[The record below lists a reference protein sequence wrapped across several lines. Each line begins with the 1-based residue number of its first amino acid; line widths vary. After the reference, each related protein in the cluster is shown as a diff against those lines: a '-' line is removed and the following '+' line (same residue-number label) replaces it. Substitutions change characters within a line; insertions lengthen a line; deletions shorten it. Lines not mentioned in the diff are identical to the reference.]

1 MDGLLCAANVTPLD
15 GRPAN
20 GFNPAMTES
29 KLTKIALYPFA
40 GVTGP
45 WVDDPFD
52 TSMLPA
58 TLVPGVT
65 IEDVTPLINEDTFSW
80 LGDQL
85 GKRDTEAMQEIRYAI
100 VHRYEPDIYG
110 ESDPKA
116 EKLVRTLSA
125 CLRLVRPMRQDASF
139 TRGTIRENKFQVDHF
154 EHPNNLMEVPDVQKL
169 FLLRNKDLVRLQNV
183 AGSFLK
189 AMEGEFWKFRMGV
202 SLHEAGH
209 FAALHWKGRMSLWCS
224 ALESI
229 FTSRSPE
236 HKGSL
241 VAKERIKWFLG
252 AATCIYAPGDM
263 LSFEPQ
269 AKIAIGDV
277 IDELYELRNCL
288 AHGEKTPDRFFAIK
302 RTSLGEDLNLLGVLH
317 EAISFIIR
325 ESLLRILEADLLHHF
340 ADGPASEAYF
350 GAAGLTDSQI
360 RQRQR
365 ALPPQAK
372 GA

>member
-1 MDGLLCAANVTPLD
+1 
-15 GRPAN
+15 
-20 GFNPAMTES
+20 MTDS
-29 KLTKIALYPFA
+29 KLSKIAFYPFA

-45 WVDDPFD
+45 WEDDPFD
-52 TSMLPA
+52 TSVLPA

-65 IEDVTPLINEDTFSW
+65 IEDVTSLINEDTFSW
-80 LGDQL
+80 LADQL
-85 GKRDTEAMQEIRYAI
+85 GKRDTEAMQAIRYAI
-100 VHRYEPDIYG
+100 VHHYEPDIYG

-169 FLLRNKDLVRLQNV
+169 FLLRNKDLIRFQNV
-183 AGSFLK
+183 AAKFLN
-189 AMEGEFWKFRMGV
+189 AMEGDFWKFRMGV

-209 FAALHWKGRMSLWCS
+209 FAALHWKARMSLWCS

-229 FTSRSPE
+229 FTSRSAE

-252 AATCIYAPGDM
+252 STTSIYAPGD
-263 LSFEPQ
+263 LSSFEPQ
-269 AKIAIGDV
+269 VKITIADV

-288 AHGEKTPDRFFAIK
+288 AHGEKTPDRFFVDK
-302 RTSLGEDLNLLGVLH
+302 RTSLDESLNLLAVLH

-325 ESLLRILEADLLHHF
+325 ESLLRILENDLLNHF
-340 ADGPASEAYF
+340 ADGPASKSYF

-360 RQRQR
+360 RQKQK
-365 ALPPQAK
+365 ALAPQPKIA
-372 GA
+372 